1 MQEMNE
7 QPKRRTIALA
17 LPGCGTGAIAV
28 IGMIEELQANGIP
41 IDMIAACS
49 STSFVA
55 AAYANGTLPV
65 LKRRYIELAEKGFS
79 TMFKL
84 SFDTGLFSL
93 DPVEEE
99 MQNIL
104 TVENIEDLNIPI
116 AISTSDLFSGTE
128 LSLTMGNISRAIKA
142 SCAYPGLCN
151 AIRWGNRILVDGGL
165 FSVIPTE
172 TARAFG
178 ADIVIAVEMH
188 NQPYIILP
196 IFLKIKHLVNLF
208 KKAIGTRINSIQAFR
223 EEYTDQRS
231 FGFFRVLGA
240 AADYAIQEQGKVPEY
255 DCDLLIDFDTGR
267 IKAFELKNLGTLYE
281 EGRMTIRKV
290 LPAIRELIEYGPHE
304 KLVNA
309 HSGLMHNQET
319 QSALTSKESR

>member
-1 MQEMNE
+1 MLPKRLLGSLPMNE

-142 SCAYPGLCN
+142 SCAYPGLFN
-151 AIRWGNRILVDGGL
+151 AIRWGNRTCL
-165 FSVIPTE
+165 
-172 TARAFG
+172 R
-178 ADIVIAVEMH
+178 
-188 NQPYIILP
+188 
-196 IFLKIKHLVNLF
+196 
-208 KKAIGTRINSIQAFR
+208 
-223 EEYTDQRS
+223 
-231 FGFFRVLGA
+231 
-240 AADYAIQEQGKVPEY
+240 
-255 DCDLLIDFDTGR
+255 C
-267 IKAFELKNLGTLYE
+267 
-281 EGRMTIRKV
+281 
-290 LPAIRELIEYGPHE
+290 
-304 KLVNA
+304 
-309 HSGLMHNQET
+309 
-319 QSALTSKESR
+319 